1 VVKPNRADAEIY
13 ISGKAQPSFM
23 PGSANGEMPLRNFM
37 FYINLQNADK
47 KLFEHEPSLA
57 VSM

>member
-1 VVKPNRADAEIY
+1 
-13 ISGKAQPSFM
+13 M
-23 PGSANGEMPLRNFM
+23 PGSDNGEMPLRNFM

-47 KLFEHEPSLA
+47 KLFEHEPIQA